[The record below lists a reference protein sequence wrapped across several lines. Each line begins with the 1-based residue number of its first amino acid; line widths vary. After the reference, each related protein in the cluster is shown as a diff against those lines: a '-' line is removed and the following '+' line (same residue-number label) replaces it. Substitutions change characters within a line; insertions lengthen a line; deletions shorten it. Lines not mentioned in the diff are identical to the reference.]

1 MKRYTSYPRRRRGHG
16 LGVVSPCVYILS
28 MILVVSMH
36 PPTAYTESDF
46 EELYN
51 REEVQHY
58 IGRFLTRER
67 AFLERGLKNAEIY
80 LPTVRELFRGE
91 GLPEELVYLP
101 LIESAFSP
109 RAVSRAGAAGLWQFM
124 PSTAR
129 WQGLRIDFWVD
140 ERRDPVKSTSKAIA
154 HLRYLYGYY
163 EDWALALAAYNAG
176 MGSVNLAV
184 KRAHSRDFWVL
195 AGSGYIKRET
205 REYVPRFVASA
216 LIARNPQRFG
226 FKLSENTQFT
236 DHEVLEIDKTLD
248 LTVLSRSASIPLGTL
263 QFLNPELRRLITPLG
278 QRYSL
283 RVPKDRFAEA
293 LRVYHEL
300 PAEDLVGVTRYTVR
314 YGDTLGE
321 IAERYDTGVA
331 LLGHLNNIY
340 NPRVLYA
347 GQTLLVPITSERGEV
362 PEIQTSAPRRGF
374 DTQEILYTVQH
385 GDTLWEIAR
394 RYNSDIETILCV
406 NGMNFSSV
414 IRPGDEITLWLDLAF
429 TP

>member
-1 MKRYTSYPRRRRGHG
+1 MKRYTPYPRRGCCG
-16 LGVVSPCVYILS
+16 FLACVYVLAV
-28 MILVVSMH
+28 ILVISRL
-36 PPTAYTESDF
+36 PLPAYTQSDF
-46 EELYN
+46 EELRN
-51 REEVQHY
+51 REEVQRY

-67 AFLERGLKNAEIY
+67 AFIERGLKNAEIY
-80 LPTVRELFRGE
+80 LPTVKKLFLGQ

-101 LIESAFSP
+101 IIESAFSP
-109 RAVSRAGAAGLWQFM
+109 RAVSRAGASGMWQFM

-176 MGSVNLAV
+176 MGSINLAV

-205 REYVPRFVASA
+205 REYVPRFIASA
-216 LIARNPQRFG
+216 LIAQNPERFG
-226 FKLSENTQFT
+226 FTLKENTRFT

-248 LTVLSRSASIPLGTL
+248 LTVFSTSASIPLGTL
-263 QFLNPELRRLITPLG
+263 QFLNPELKRLITPVG
-278 QRYSL
+278 RRYSL
-283 RVPKDRFAEA
+283 RIPKDRFADA

-321 IAERYDTGVA
+321 IAQRYDTGVA
-331 LLGHLNNIY
+331 LLGHLNNIH
-340 NPRVLYA
+340 NLKMLYA
-347 GQTLLVPITSERGEV
+347 GQTLLVPLTSESGEV
-362 PEIQTSAPRRGF
+362 PEIQANAPSRDF

-394 RYNSDIETILCV
+394 RYNSDIETLLFV
-406 NGMNFSSV
+406 NGMTFSSV